1 MCPPRCY
8 RRRLQLESK
17 AAGIDARVRG
27 LRLHRRQARRFSE
40 RLSRDCVAA
49 PYPSPRR
56 SSPGNLRSGAS
67 TLDEGRPP
75 APLGS
80 CGRSPWKPR
89 FHSDL
94 FCGGDRETRRS
105 SGNRNRLGR
114 ARYCGAKEDLINPHI
129 NISLYSLDSGQA
141 PGDTWAVE
149 VLRVAA
155 WRGAKR
161 EAGVKPELPPQL

>member
-1 MCPPRCY
+1 MCPPRCS

-17 AAGIDARVRG
+17 AAGIVVRVRG
-27 LRLHRRQARRFSE
+27 LRLDRRQARRFSE

-56 SSPGNLRSGAS
+56 SSPGDLRSGAS

-89 FHSDL
+89 VHSNL
-94 FCGGDRETRRS
+94 ICGGDRETRGS
-105 SGNRNRLGR
+105 SGNRNRLAR
-114 ARYCGAKEDLINPHI
+114 ARYCARKDQIDPHI

-155 WRGAKR
+155 WLGAKR